1 VLTDT
6 QKTNVR
12 RFGGWGL
19 VGDTAT
25 AIYAQP
31 VYAPSY
37 IRTGVGLLLSD
48 RLNHLTPSEE
58 SVLIEVYLEPLE
70 KLETDIL
77 SVADN
82 VDTDSAG
89 PWVHNKRERQDRESL
104 FNSLR
109 RRMCSFLN
117 FLPGPYLSG
126 SDYAMAVVRA

>member
-6 QKTNVR
+6 EKTNVR
-12 RFGGWGL
+12 RWGGWGL
-19 VGDTAT
+19 VGDPAT

-37 IRTGVGLLLSD
+37 IRTGVGLLLDD
-48 RLNHLTPSEE
+48 RLNHMTPSEE
-58 SVLIEVYLEPLE
+58 GVLKAVYLEPLA

-109 RRMCSFLN
+109 RRMCAFLN
-117 FLPGPYLSG
+117 FLPGPYLTG